1 MQETQHRKI
10 MAVVHRRLPPPVAF
24 PSSSELRSRCC
35 CRVSRSAPEA
45 DVAHALAGG
54 AALCGGEVDLAAGAD
69 AHLEHGLFPGRR
81 RRVDAQREA
90 AEPDGAGV

>member
-1 MQETQHRKI
+1 MFK
-10 MAVVHRRLPPPVAF
+10 
-24 PSSSELRSRCC
+24 
-35 CRVSRSAPEA
+35 RVSTSAPEA

-90 AEPDGAGV
+90 AEPNGAGV